1 MGVDGAARATPLEAG
16 VRFVSHIDDSRLD
29 LLTSV
34 LHGSCYLILLHHV
47 LLRNHHVRRL
57 DVALLGLHHHL
68 PLLNRYFA
76 VQGLLALAAEVVVG
90 RLFLAA
96 LACLLVVASL
106 VAVATAV
113 RVASGVTW
121 NRLKKVKK

>member
-47 LLRNHHVRRL
+47 LLRNHHIRRL

-96 LACLLVVASL
+96 FAALASCLVVASL
-106 VAVATAV
+106 VAVLRLLES
-113 RVASGVTW
+113 RVALLGIG
-121 NRLKKVKK
+121 